1 MAADMEKSGIT
12 IREAVAGDVQLIH
25 RFIKELAA
33 FEKLTRE
40 VVATEKTLSETLFG
54 KRAYAH
60 VLIAE
65 IEEEPVGFS
74 VYYYNYSTFIG
85 RPGLYIEDL
94 FVRTDKRGL
103 GIGKALF
110 SHCARIARDNNCGR
124 LEFAV
129 LDWNP
134 ARSFYEQMGAQPMHD
149 WVIYRLTGTALEVAA
164 NL

>member
-1 MAADMEKSGIT
+1 MVENRENGDIT
-12 IREAVAGDVQLIH
+12 IREAVPRDVPLIH
-25 RFIKELAA
+25 RFIRELAV
-33 FEKLTRE
+33 FERLEKE
-40 VVATEKTLSETLFG
+40 VEATEENLRETLFG
-54 KRAYAH
+54 KRAFAH

-65 IEEEPVGFS
+65 IEEEAVGFA
-74 VYYYNYSTFIG
+74 VYYYNYSTFVG

-94 FVRTDKRGL
+94 FVRTEKRGF

-110 SHCARIARDNNCGR
+110 SHCARTAQEKECGR

-134 ARSFYEQMGAQPMHD
+134 ARSFYERLGARPMHD
-149 WVIYRLTGTALEVAA
+149 WVIYRLSGSALRAAA